1 MQEADHECMR
11 LQTLHQ
17 GSRDRRA
24 VVGMPATSL
33 LLTRT
38 RLGLG
43 QVWPK
48 VEGGSEQG
56 GFAGRLSKRPTER
69 RLKCCWAA
77 GLGNF
82 DCRRGSVYVVV
93 RPTCRS
99 ELLGG
104 SFQARVAT
112 TTTPPSAQPS
122 PPMRIA
128 TPPRRWSL
136 LEPASPAP
144 PSFSL
149 QFLSQSPFPKLTTS
163 DRIGGTATGNT
174 PLPWPREV

>member
-56 GFAGRLSKRPTER
+56 GFAGRLSKAPNRAAAEV
-69 RLKCCWAA
+69 LLGCWAGEFRLQA
-77 GLGNF
+77 RLSV
-82 DCRRGSVYVVV
+82 CRREADVQERAAGRIVSGT
-93 RPTCRS
+93 RRHHNNTSLRS
-99 ELLGG
+99 AF
-104 SFQARVAT
+104 STDAHCN
-112 TTTPPSAQPS
+112 SAS
-122 PPMRIA
+122 AMESA
-128 TPPRRWSL
+128 
-136 LEPASPAP
+136 
-144 PSFSL
+144 
-149 QFLSQSPFPKLTTS
+149 
-163 DRIGGTATGNT
+163 
-174 PLPWPREV
+174 